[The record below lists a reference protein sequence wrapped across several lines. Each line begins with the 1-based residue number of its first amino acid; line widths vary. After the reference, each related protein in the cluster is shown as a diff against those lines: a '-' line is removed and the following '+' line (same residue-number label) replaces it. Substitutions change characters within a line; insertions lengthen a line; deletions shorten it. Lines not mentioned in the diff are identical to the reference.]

1 MQFRVSHLPQ
11 HRSSVPLR
19 FELIIGAVLAAMLA
33 GETLREFRGQYTQLS
48 ERVSGVHWIAD
59 LLRRNIDVC
68 SWPVIP
74 FADVINKRFSG
85 CAERQVTDALQSY
98 SRDLYKR
105 SVKEKNRP
113 GTDIQ

>member
-11 HRSSVPLR
+11 HRSSVVPLR
-19 FELIIGAVLAAMLA
+19 FELIIGALLAAMLA

-68 SWPVIP
+68 SG
-74 FADVINKRFSG
+74 R
-85 CAERQVTDALQSY
+85 
-98 SRDLYKR
+98 
-105 SVKEKNRP
+105 
-113 GTDIQ
+113 